1 MLWNRPDPVF
11 GFLVHDISRLL
22 RKRFDRRARGLGLTK
37 SQWIVL
43 AHLARH
49 EGIHQG
55 GLAEILELEPATLAR
70 HLDRLEDTGWIER
83 RPNPSDRRAWRLHLT
98 VKAAPVLERMG
109 ELVEVT
115 THEALAGLDAG
126 ERERLQAHLLTI
138 RANLADRPEALA
150 EASAPETAE
159 PRTAARES
167 RAESASELEPG
178 AEAAG
183 ALEAEAGVPGMA
195 AIAPEAETEEGE
207 RGAPRRRMVAGGK

>member
-70 HLDRLEDTGWIER
+70 HLDRLEQTGWLER
-83 RPNPSDRRAWRLHLT
+83 RSDPSDRRAWRLHLT
-98 VKAAPVLERMG
+98 AKAAPVLGKMG
-109 ELVEVT
+109 RLVEVT
-115 THEALAGLDAG
+115 TGEALAGLG
-126 ERERLQAHLLTI
+126 PEERERLQGQLLTI
-138 RANLADRPEALA
+138 RANLTDRPE
-150 EASAPETAE
+150 T
-159 PRTAARES
+159 
-167 RAESASELEPG
+167 G
-178 AEAAG
+178 AEGGRETRRPEADPERSEGADRRDTGSRDAAPRGIAAG
-183 ALEAEAGVPGMA
+183 DD
-195 AIAPEAETEEGE
+195 
-207 RGAPRRRMVAGGK
+207 

>member
-22 RKRFDRRARGLGLTK
+22 RKRFDRRARDIGLTK

-83 RPNPSDRRAWRLHLT
+83 RPDPSDRRAWRLHLT
-98 VKAAPVLERMG
+98 AKATPVLEKMG
-109 ELVEVT
+109 GLVEVT
-115 THEALAGLDAG
+115 TQEALAGLSRD
-126 ERERLQAHLLTI
+126 ERERLQSYLLTI
-138 RANLADRPEALA
+138 RANLADRPAA
-150 EASAPETAE
+150 EAPAVEAVAET
-159 PRTAARES
+159 RRI
-167 RAESASELEPG
+167 
-178 AEAAG
+178 AAG
-183 ALEAEAGVPGMA
+183 AD
-195 AIAPEAETEEGE
+195 
-207 RGAPRRRMVAGGK
+207 